1 MDDPTPPR
9 RVLYRAELHPVFL
22 PCKYKTQM
30 IHLSLFFYKI
40 SLYQMP
46 AWRQTGKTAKCQSL
60 IGQSK
65 IDKMPG
71 RRTAMEGG

>member
-1 MDDPTPPR
+1 VYST
-9 RVLYRAELHPVFL
+9 ELSYIPNQSAFQHPVFL

-60 IGQSK
+60 NGQSK
-65 IDKMPG
+65 FDKMP
-71 RRTAMEGG
+71 EH